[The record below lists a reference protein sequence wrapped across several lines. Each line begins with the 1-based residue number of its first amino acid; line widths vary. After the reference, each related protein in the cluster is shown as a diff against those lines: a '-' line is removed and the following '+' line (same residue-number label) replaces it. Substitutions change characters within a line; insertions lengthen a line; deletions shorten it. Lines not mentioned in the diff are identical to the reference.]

1 MSKKD
6 EKVKKHDKRKKIDK
20 TKKVGKIKNKKNSVV
35 ESRRE
40 IYKFDK
46 LSRRYYI
53 WNLLKATIEND
64 NKPKI
69 IREQRHRKN
78 ENTIKAK
85 IL

>member
-46 LSRRYYI
+46 LSRRY
-53 WNLLKATIEND
+53 
-64 NKPKI
+64 
-69 IREQRHRKN
+69 
-78 ENTIKAK
+78 
-85 IL
+85 

>member
-40 IYKFDK
+40 IYK
-46 LSRRYYI
+46 
-53 WNLLKATIEND
+53 
-64 NKPKI
+64 
-69 IREQRHRKN
+69 
-78 ENTIKAK
+78 
-85 IL
+85 